1 VAATLAEITRGDR
14 VESVH
19 QGNVAVVDAGGELVA
34 WAGDFDT
41 PVFFRSSAK
50 IFQAIPL
57 ITTGAADAYGFSTE
71 ELALA
76 CASHNGTGRHQDIV
90 RSMLRKS
97 GLAEDDLRCG
107 FSPPLDEAEQA
118 RITLGQVAPSQV
130 ICECS
135 GEHAGMV
142 AACHH
147 AGWNVDQYVQ
157 PDHPL
162 QRLIKAIMVAACGV
176 PPSELTLATDGCS
189 IPTFGAPLRSFARA
203 YAVVADPDDAQWSGW
218 PEWRTAIHRL
228 REAMLLH
235 PELISG
241 DGEIDTTIMQQ
252 TNGAVIAKLGAEGLL
267 CLAVPERRLGIA
279 ISDVGGSTRSLGPAA
294 IAVLGDMALV
304 ERDQLERLSEE
315 LCPPIETFAGH
326 PVGMTRPALK
336 LERSPP
342 VQD

>member
-1 VAATLAEITRGDR
+1 
-14 VESVH
+14 VH
-19 QGNVAVVDAGGELVA
+19 QGNVAVVDANGDLVA
-34 WAGDFDT
+34 WAGDPDIQ
-41 PVFFRSSAK
+41 VFFRSSAK

-76 CASHNGTGRHQDIV
+76 CASHNGTSRHQDIV

-97 GLAEDDLRCG
+97 GLSEDDLRCG
-107 FSPPLDEAEQA
+107 FTPPLDEAEQA
-118 RITLGQVAPSQV
+118 RITLGQVVPSQA

-142 AACHH
+142 AACRH
-147 AGWNVDQYVQ
+147 AGWRVDQYVE

-176 PPSELTLATDGCS
+176 SPSELTLATDGCS

-203 YAVVADPDDAQWSGW
+203 YAVLAAPDEAQWTGW

-267 CLAVPERRLGIA
+267 CLAVPERRRGIA
-279 ISDVGGSTRSLGPAA
+279 IVDLGGSTRSLGPAA
-294 IAVLGDMALV
+294 IVVLGDMELI
-304 ERDQLERLSEE
+304 ERDQLEGLSET

-326 PVGMTRPALK
+326 PVGVTRPALK
-336 LERSPP
+336 LERSHPAEN
-342 VQD
+342 